1 MKESCDL
8 EDFASLLERACML
21 IYIIVWIWFHV
32 SWLIFAKETMLN
44 VIFKRYIFLIE
55 AKVFDVFEEVD
66 VAFTRLSSIKKISL
80 LLIESIVCWKRGIA
94 SQKTTQLVAYF
105 AN

>member
-1 MKESCDL
+1 
-8 EDFASLLERACML
+8 
-21 IYIIVWIWFHV
+21 
-32 SWLIFAKETMLN
+32 MLN

-80 LLIESIVCWKRGIA
+80 LLIESIVC
-94 SQKTTQLVAYF
+94 
-105 AN
+105 